1 METPREQYNVTAKQ
15 LATQHGVTINSINKW
30 TRQGAFKYARRN
42 TPQGNFLYHKQHLNE
57 SMGQVKANIKHAT
70 YANQTTMIIRD
81 VSHKKDT
88 DIIRSRDVM
97 ALVDR
102 VLDLEKQINRLT
114 TRLERYE
121 QLAAYSAATEL
132 RL

>member
-1 METPREQYNVTAKQ
+1 METQREKYSVTAKQ
-15 LATQHGVTINSINKW
+15 LATLHGVTINSINKW

-42 TPQGNFLYHKQHLNE
+42 TPQGRFLYHRMHLE
-57 SMGQVKANIKHAT
+57 DSMGMVKNRLKEKT

-102 VLDLEKQINRLT
+102 VLDLEKQINKLT

>member
-1 METPREQYNVTAKQ
+1 METPREQYTVSAKQ
-15 LATQHGVTINSINKW
+15 LATLHGVTINSINKW
-30 TRQGAFKYARRN
+30 TKDGAFKYARRN
-42 TPQGNFLYHKQHLNE
+42 TPQGRFLYHKQHLNE
-57 SMGQVKANIKHAT
+57 SMGEVKRNMRNKA

-81 VSHKKDT
+81 VSHKKDV

-97 ALVDR
+97 SLVDR
-102 VLDLEKQINRLT
+102 IVDLERAVNNLNEKLSK
-114 TRLERYE
+114 YE